1 MLRNVPLRL
10 KLAMILLLPLLGFL
24 WLAGQFVVGSY
35 ETLRAMEK
43 TVSASAAAH
52 QVSRLIT
59 TLQRERGA
67 SGVYLGSQG
76 RVMKDRLPRLRADTD
91 EATRAVQ
98 ALAAAGD
105 ARVGKAIAA
114 LGGLQA
120 TRSQVDALA
129 ISGRDSGARY
139 TELIQALIGFTYE
152 LELSVDDVRLFQ
164 ALNSLNQFIEMKE
177 RAGRERAVLGV
188 VFNQGH
194 FDAGLVSTFSRHLG
208 EFSAYQENFRRAAS
222 DDFIRQLD
230 ERLQRPSAQEV
241 ARLQRLA
248 FEVPLGEA
256 LDVKPE
262 AWFELATQRI
272 DLLNEVEE
280 ALGQH
285 VGELAAQARDR
296 ARLALWTALAAVVV
310 ALALVSLLSY
320 LIIRNINLA
329 VGEVNRALLA
339 LSGRNLTARA
349 RYQGSDE
356 FGVIAANLNAMAGE
370 LAQIVEQIGSA
381 TGQLAT
387 AAEECSAVTT
397 QTSQSVEQQRE
408 GTEQVVTAINQMSA
422 TVREVARSTSDA
434 AELSQQVSASTLQ
447 GKAEIDGTIELIR
460 RLSTQAEQT
469 AGIIADLKS
478 ETDSISSVLDVI
490 RGIAE
495 QTNLLA
501 LNAAIEAA
509 RAGDHGRG
517 FAVVASEVRV
527 LAQKTQES
535 TGDIQ
540 QMIAN
545 LQAGSDRAARSMQ
558 DTLGTVQ
565 TGASNVVRAGELLAR
580 IAEGV
585 TGISDRNMQIASAT
599 EEQSLVAEDINRNVM
614 QINDVAIQVS
624 AGAEQTAATSLE
636 LARLAEQQQQL
647 VGRFTLA

>member
-1 MLRNVPLRL
+1 
-10 KLAMILLLPLLGFL
+10 MILLLPLLGFL

-194 FDAGLVSTFSRHLG
+194 FDAGLVSTFSRNLG

-222 DDFIRQLD
+222 DNFVRQLD

-296 ARLALWTALAAVVV
+296 ARLALCCCPT
-310 ALALVSLLSY
+310 
-320 LIIRNINLA
+320 
-329 VGEVNRALLA
+329 
-339 LSGRNLTARA
+339 
-349 RYQGSDE
+349 
-356 FGVIAANLNAMAGE
+356 
-370 LAQIVEQIGSA
+370 
-381 TGQLAT
+381 
-387 AAEECSAVTT
+387 
-397 QTSQSVEQQRE
+397 
-408 GTEQVVTAINQMSA
+408 
-422 TVREVARSTSDA
+422 
-434 AELSQQVSASTLQ
+434 
-447 GKAEIDGTIELIR
+447 
-460 RLSTQAEQT
+460 
-469 AGIIADLKS
+469 
-478 ETDSISSVLDVI
+478 
-490 RGIAE
+490 
-495 QTNLLA
+495 
-501 LNAAIEAA
+501 
-509 RAGDHGRG
+509 
-517 FAVVASEVRV
+517 
-527 LAQKTQES
+527 
-535 TGDIQ
+535 
-540 QMIAN
+540 
-545 LQAGSDRAARSMQ
+545 
-558 DTLGTVQ
+558 
-565 TGASNVVRAGELLAR
+565 
-580 IAEGV
+580 
-585 TGISDRNMQIASAT
+585 
-599 EEQSLVAEDINRNVM
+599 
-614 QINDVAIQVS
+614 
-624 AGAEQTAATSLE
+624 
-636 LARLAEQQQQL
+636 
-647 VGRFTLA
+647 

>member
-194 FDAGLVSTFSRHLG
+194 FDAGLVSTFSRNLG

-222 DDFIRQLD
+222 DNFVRQLD

-460 RLSTQAEQT
+460 RLSMQAEQT

>member
-24 WLAGQFVVGSY
+24 WLAGQLVVGSY

-152 LELSVDDVRLFQ
+152 LELSVNDVRLFQ

-194 FDAGLVSTFSRHLG
+194 FDAGLVSTFSRNLG

-296 ARLALWTALAAVVV
+296 ARLALWTALAAIVV

-478 ETDSISSVLDVI
+478 ETDSISSVLEVI

-509 RAGDHGRG
+509 RAGEQGRG
-517 FAVVASEVRV
+517 FAVVADEVRT
-527 LAQKTQES
+527 LASRTQSSTQE
-535 TGDIQ
+535 IQ
-540 QMIAN
+540 QMIER
-545 LQAGSDRAARSMQ
+545 LQSGALEAVQMMAKGTSQASESVEHAEAASRSLDAITEGVSAIKDKTNQMASASEEQSAATREMERNMNNIADAARS
-558 DTLGTVQ
+558 T
-565 TGASNVVRAGELLAR
+565 S
-580 IAEGV
+580 EGSV
-585 TGISDRNMQIASAT
+585 EIAS
-599 EEQSLVAEDINRNVM
+599 S
-614 QINDVAIQVS
+614 
-624 AGAEQTAATSLE
+624 TAS
-636 LARLAEQQQQL
+636 LAEMAAKMEGIVKQF
-647 VGRFTLA
+647 RI

>member
-24 WLAGQFVVGSY
+24 WLAGQLVVGSY

-194 FDAGLVSTFSRHLG
+194 FDAGLVSTFSRNLG

-222 DDFIRQLD
+222 DDFVRQLD

-280 ALGQH
+280 ALGRH

-296 ARLALWTALAAVVV
+296 ARLALWTALAAVV

-320 LIIRNINLA
+320 LIICNINLA

>member
-1 MLRNVPLRL
+1 
-10 KLAMILLLPLLGFL
+10 
-24 WLAGQFVVGSY
+24 
-35 ETLRAMEK
+35 
-43 TVSASAAAH
+43 
-52 QVSRLIT
+52 
-59 TLQRERGA
+59 
-67 SGVYLGSQG
+67 
-76 RVMKDRLPRLRADTD
+76 
-91 EATRAVQ
+91 
-98 ALAAAGD
+98 
-105 ARVGKAIAA
+105 
-114 LGGLQA
+114 
-120 TRSQVDALA
+120 
-129 ISGRDSGARY
+129 
-139 TELIQALIGFTYE
+139 
-152 LELSVDDVRLFQ
+152 
-164 ALNSLNQFIEMKE
+164 MKE

-194 FDAGLVSTFSRHLG
+194 FDAGLVSTFSRNLG

-222 DDFIRQLD
+222 DDFVRQLD

>member
-1 MLRNVPLRL
+1 MGSPS
-10 KLAMILLLPLLGFL
+10 GFSPG
-24 WLAGQFVVGSY
+24 WLV
-35 ETLRAMEK
+35 
-43 TVSASAAAH
+43 
-52 QVSRLIT
+52 
-59 TLQRERGA
+59 
-67 SGVYLGSQG
+67 
-76 RVMKDRLPRLRADTD
+76 
-91 EATRAVQ
+91 
-98 ALAAAGD
+98 
-105 ARVGKAIAA
+105 
-114 LGGLQA
+114 
-120 TRSQVDALA
+120 
-129 ISGRDSGARY
+129 
-139 TELIQALIGFTYE
+139 
-152 LELSVDDVRLFQ
+152 
-164 ALNSLNQFIEMKE
+164 
-177 RAGRERAVLGV
+177 
-188 VFNQGH
+188 
-194 FDAGLVSTFSRHLG
+194 
-208 EFSAYQENFRRAAS
+208 
-222 DDFIRQLD
+222 
-230 ERLQRPSAQEV
+230 
-241 ARLQRLA
+241 
-248 FEVPLGEA
+248 
-256 LDVKPE
+256 
-262 AWFELATQRI
+262 
-272 DLLNEVEE
+272 
-280 ALGQH
+280 
-285 VGELAAQARDR
+285 
-296 ARLALWTALAAVVV
+296 
-310 ALALVSLLSY
+310 
-320 LIIRNINLA
+320 
-329 VGEVNRALLA
+329 
-339 LSGRNLTARA
+339 
-349 RYQGSDE
+349 
-356 FGVIAANLNAMAGE
+356 
-370 LAQIVEQIGSA
+370 
-381 TGQLAT
+381 
-387 AAEECSAVTT
+387 
-397 QTSQSVEQQRE
+397 
-408 GTEQVVTAINQMSA
+408 
-422 TVREVARSTSDA
+422 STSDA